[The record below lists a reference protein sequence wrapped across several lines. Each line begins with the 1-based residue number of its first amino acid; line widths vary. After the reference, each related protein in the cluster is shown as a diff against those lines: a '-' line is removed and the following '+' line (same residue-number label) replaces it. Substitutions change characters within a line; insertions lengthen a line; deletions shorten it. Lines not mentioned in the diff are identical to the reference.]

1 MRQRSPTLFRN
12 APCRA
17 GGPHAQ
23 KKMTG
28 RGCYFE
34 FRWPRNLSIVDASKH
49 QVRGKPQM
57 PLTQSKRAAAERL
70 NDENLVRLARERD
83 EAAVRAITRR
93 YNRRLFRIARS
104 ILRNDAEAED
114 VVQET
119 YVRAFTGL
127 DMFRGDAAFGTWI
140 TRIAMNEALG
150 RLRRRRPTVDW
161 DTYGDNRTQ
170 AEIINFPASAASN
183 DPEKTMAQSEV
194 RAVVE
199 QAIDELPDAFR
210 AVFVARIV
218 EGMSVDETADLFGLQ
233 PETVKTRLHR
243 ARVLLRAELD
253 KQLGPAITTS
263 FPFDGRR
270 CERMTEA
277 IVLRI
282 CAVD

>member
-1 MRQRSPTLFRN
+1 MSVIQ
-12 APCRA
+12 A
-17 GGPHAQ
+17 
-23 KKMTG
+23 
-28 RGCYFE
+28 
-34 FRWPRNLSIVDASKH
+34 
-49 QVRGKPQM
+49 
-57 PLTQSKRAAAERL
+57 TQAAEKL
-70 NDENLVRLARERD
+70 GDEDLVRMARARD
-83 EAAVRAITRR
+83 EAAVRAITKR

-150 RLRRRRPTVDW
+150 RRRRRRPTVDW
-161 DTYGDNRTQ
+161 ETYGTNRNE
-170 AEIINFPASAASN
+170 AEIINFPISASGS
-183 DPEKTMAQSEV
+183 DPEKAMAQSEIRTV
-194 RAVVE
+194 LE
-199 QAIDELPDAFR
+199 HAIDELPDAFR
-210 AVFVARIV
+210 SVFVARIV

-253 KQLGPAITTS
+253 KQLGPALTSS

-270 CERMTEA
+270 CERMTET
-277 IVLRI
+277 IVERI
-282 CAVD
+282 CAG

>member
-1 MRQRSPTLFRN
+1 
-12 APCRA
+12 
-17 GGPHAQ
+17 
-23 KKMTG
+23 
-28 RGCYFE
+28 
-34 FRWPRNLSIVDASKH
+34 
-49 QVRGKPQM
+49 M
-57 PLTQSKRAAAERL
+57 PVTQSQRDLAETL
-70 NDENLVRLARERD
+70 NDEDLVRLARARD

-161 DTYGDNRTQ
+161 ETYGANRNQ
-170 AEIINFPASAASN
+170 AEIIHFPASAASS

-194 RAVVE
+194 RAVLE
-199 QAIDELPDAFR
+199 RAIDELPDAFR
-210 AVFVARIV
+210 AVFVARVV
-218 EGMSVDETADLFGLQ
+218 EGMSVEETSDLFGLQ
-233 PETVKTRLHR
+233 TETVKTRLHR

-253 KQLGPAITTS
+253 KQLGPALTSS
-263 FPFDGRR
+263 FPFGGRR
-270 CERMTEA
+270 CARMTET
-277 IVLRI
+277 VVHRI
-282 CAVD
+282 CGA

>member
-1 MRQRSPTLFRN
+1 
-12 APCRA
+12 
-17 GGPHAQ
+17 
-23 KKMTG
+23 
-28 RGCYFE
+28 
-34 FRWPRNLSIVDASKH
+34 
-49 QVRGKPQM
+49 M
-57 PLTQSKRAAAERL
+57 PLTRAQQAVAEKL
-70 NDENLVRLARERD
+70 SDEDLVNLARRRD
-83 EAAVRAITRR
+83 EAAVRAITTR

-104 ILRNDAEAED
+104 ILRNDADAED

-161 DTYGDNRTQ
+161 DTYADNRNQ
-170 AEIINFPASAASN
+170 AEIIHFPASAASS
-183 DPEKTMAQSEV
+183 DPERTMAQGEI
-194 RAVVE
+194 RAVLE

-218 EGMSVDETADLFGLQ
+218 EAMSVEETADLFGLQ

-243 ARVLLRAELD
+243 ARVLLRAGLD
-253 KQLGPAITTS
+253 KRLGPALTTS

-270 CERMTEA
+270 CERMTEI
-277 IVLRI
+277 IVRRI
-282 CAVD
+282 CDV

>member
-1 MRQRSPTLFRN
+1 MAPTQV
-12 APCRA
+12 
-17 GGPHAQ
+17 Q
-23 KKMTG
+23 K
-28 RGCYFE
+28 
-34 FRWPRNLSIVDASKH
+34 
-49 QVRGKPQM
+49 
-57 PLTQSKRAAAERL
+57 AAAERVS
-70 NDENLVRLARERD
+70 DEDLVDLARARD
-83 EAAVRAITRR
+83 EAAVRALTTR

-127 DMFRGDAAFGTWI
+127 DLFRGDAGFGTWI

-161 DTYGDNRTQ
+161 ETYGANCNQ
-170 AEIINFPASAASN
+170 AEIIHFPASAASN

-194 RAVVE
+194 RAVLE

-218 EGMSVDETADLFGLQ
+218 EGMSVEETADLFGLQ

-243 ARVLLRAELD
+243 ARLLLREELD
-253 KQLGPAITTS
+253 KQLGPALTSS
-263 FPFDGRR
+263 FPFDGAR
-270 CERMTEA
+270 CDRMTET
-277 IVLRI
+277 VVRRI
-282 CAVD
+282 CIG